1 MVRLL
6 QIFAVLA
13 ATASVAVGQIST
25 TPIDGLRTKDVRA
38 IALTNCTVV
47 PEPGV
52 RIDSAVI
59 LVRNE
64 RIVAV
69 GKLLSIPKG
78 YTERNMAGAWL
89 YPGFVDPYV
98 DVSALNGSGNSGPDK
113 PWWEDED
120 PSTPPAK
127 GIRHWNQAIHPEM
140 RTASMVA
147 ASEKSVEQF
156 LAQGITAAAVH
167 HPDGIL
173 RGTAA
178 AVLMRPGTTDRTVIA
193 DNVYHGMSFRKG
205 TSKTPY
211 PSSQMGAIALLRQ
224 AFLDARWYDKARAV
238 AQRNPGITP
247 PEVNQAHEALAAAL
261 ASNMLFIGET
271 QDEHD
276 IRRWQR
282 ICSESSI
289 PFAIKGTGLEYRR
302 LADVAAMKPRLI
314 LPVAFPDAPDVRDP
328 ADAYRIPLTDLI
340 HWYWAADNARL
351 LDSVGVPFAF
361 TSDGLKDRSSFLAN
375 VRLCVQRGLDTTK
388 ALAALTTVAA
398 DLAGVADRVGKIA
411 PGFYANIVASSGPIF
426 APSSDITSTF
436 IAGHEHVLVDPVTV
450 DIRGSW
456 TLSSTLFPS
465 PVSITIAGSPRSPS
479 PTALVKGAS
488 TPITMTLRDTRLT
501 LAITTDSSLSSGVIR
516 AVLRADSILMT
527 GAFSTADGQSVP
539 FVLRRDSSFRE
550 AAPVAPRPIVRRSLP
565 RTLPLGPFGLDS
577 LPEQE
582 SVLITNA
589 TVWTSTAAGVLENT
603 DVLMSGGVITA
614 IGKGLS
620 QTGSA
625 RKVIDGTGKHVTAGI
640 IDEHSHIA
648 ISRGVNEGT
657 HAVTTEV
664 RIGDVLDPD
673 DVNIYRQLAGGVTS
687 THLLHGSANP
697 MGGQLQ
703 YIKLRWGADAEG
715 LKFENAKPTVKFA
728 LGENVKQSNWGDRFT
743 VRYPQTRM
751 GVEEIMRDGFRAA
764 LEYEADLKRTDS
776 KQLPPRRDL
785 QMDALLEIVKGQ
797 RNIHCHSYVQSEI
810 LMLMRLTEEF
820 GFKVHTF
827 THILEGYKI
836 AREMARHGV
845 GASSFA
851 DWWAYKFE
859 VYDAIPENP
868 AILHEQGVNVS
879 INSDDAEMARR
890 LNQEAAKSV
899 RYGGVSERDAWNFVT
914 INAAKQMDA
923 QNQVGSLEEGK
934 VADVV
939 VWSGNPLSNM
949 SRVERT
955 FVDGR
960 EYFSRETDARL
971 RSRDAE
977 LRRFL
982 EQAALTA
989 AANGAT
995 TTGPSKGPRRLYHCD
1010 DIEHEAVHS
1019 QHGHD

>member
-1 MVRLL
+1 MVRLFL
-6 QIFAVLA
+6 LLTAAVLPLA
-13 ATASVAVGQIST
+13 AQIST
-25 TPIDGLRTKDVRA
+25 TPVEGLRSKDVRA
-38 IALTNCTVV
+38 LALTNCTVI

-52 RIDSAVI
+52 RIDSAVVLI
-59 LVRNE
+59 RNE

-78 YTERNMAGAWL
+78 YTLRDMAGAWI
-89 YPGFVDPYV
+89 YPGFIDPYAS
-98 DVSALNGSGNSGPDK
+98 VSALSGKAGSSDK

-120 PSTPPAK
+120 PTTPPAQ
-127 GIRHWNQAIHPEM
+127 GIHHWNQAVHPELRAGSLLDM
-140 RTASMVA
+140 
-147 ASEKSVEQF
+147 SEKPVMQYVG
-156 LAQGITAAAVH
+156 QGITAAAVSH
-167 HPDGIL
+167 HDGIL
-173 RGTAA
+173 RGSAA
-178 AVLMRPGTTDRTVIA
+178 AVLMRPGTSDRTVIA

-224 AFLDARWYDKARAV
+224 AFLDARWYEKARAA
-238 AQRNPGITP
+238 AQRNPGVTP
-247 PEVNQAHEALAAAL
+247 PEVNSAHESLSAAL
-261 ASNMLFIGET
+261 SSGTIFIGET

-276 IRRWQR
+276 IRRWER
-282 ICSESSI
+282 ICSEFNV
-289 PFAIKGTGLEYRR
+289 PYAIKGTGLEYRR
-302 LADVAAMKPRLI
+302 LSDVATMKPRLI
-314 LPVAFPDAPDVRDP
+314 IPVAFPDAPDVRDP
-328 ADAYRIPLTDLI
+328 ADAQRIPLTDLI

-351 LDSVGVPFAF
+351 LDSAGLTFAF
-361 TSDGLKDRSSFLAN
+361 TSDGLKDRSTFLSN
-375 VRLCVQRGLDTTK
+375 VRLCVQRGLDSAK
-388 ALAALTTVAA
+388 ALAALTIVPSEIAGIADRAGRVAA
-398 DLAGVADRVGKIA
+398 
-411 PGFYANIVASSGPIF
+411 GFYANLVVCTGPLFSSSTELSSVFVAGRELPLIEP
-426 APSSDITSTF
+426 PS
-436 IAGHEHVLVDPVTV
+436 V

-456 TLSSTLFPS
+456 TLTSSLFSS
-465 PVSITIAGSPRSPS
+465 PVSITITGTKRSPS
-479 PTALVKGAS
+479 PSALLKGAS
-488 TPITMTLRDTRLT
+488 LPITLNQGDVRIAMTM
-501 LAITTDSSLSSGVIR
+501 TTDSTLSAGVIR
-516 AVLRADSILMT
+516 AVLRADSILMSGT
-527 GAFSTADGQSVP
+527 FATADGQTVQ
-539 FVLRRDSSFRE
+539 FVMRRDSAYKESASV
-550 AAPVAPRPIVRRSLP
+550 AARPSVRRSLP
-565 RTLPLGPFGLDS
+565 SCLPLGPFGLDS
-577 LPEQE
+577 IPKQE
-582 SVLITNA
+582 TVLITNA
-589 TVWTSTAAGVLENT
+589 TVWTSSQAGVLQNT
-603 DVLMSGGVITA
+603 DVLISRGTIRA

-625 RKVIDGTGKHVTAGI
+625 DRIIDGTGKHVTAGI

-648 ISRGVNEGT
+648 ITRGVNEGT

-703 YIKLRWGADAEG
+703 YIKLRWGTDAEG

-764 LEYEADLKRTDS
+764 LEYEADMKQSDP

-868 AILHEQGVNVS
+868 AIMHEQGVNVS

-890 LNQEAAKSV
+890 LNQEAAKSI

-923 QNQVGSLEEGK
+923 QDRVGSLEEGK

-960 EYFSRETDARL
+960 EYFSLE
-971 RSRDAE
+971 RDALLRARDAN

-989 AANGAT
+989 ATSGAAT
-995 TTGPSKGPRRLYHCD
+995 AGPTKGPRRMYHCD
-1010 DIEHEAVHS
+1010 DLEHETMNS
-1019 QHGHD
+1019 THGHE